1 MKKLMMICAALLL
14 LLNAC
19 KRDEYY
25 IDGGRANP
33 EYQGNML
40 QYLKDKKVPFDTVA
54 QIVKLAGM
62 EEQFSK
68 EDFTFF
74 AFDDDVIK
82 RTIGDIHTFERNKNP
97 RLQSLNQL
105 LYEAGK
111 DTVKTLDQISPLIW
125 RKYLQRYMFKGVN
138 ALKDYPQIDMDLKSI
153 YPGALHYD
161 YNNDVSNIGVVYNS
175 ANGIKYIGYRQ
186 LVLSYIPDISK
197 PSDNWY
203 ISYVAS
209 SDIKPTNGMVHSLRY
224 QGAYIGF
231 NLYEFFNDVYNT
243 GLTPSNK

>member
-1 MKKLMMICAALLL
+1 MKKLILICAALLL
-14 LLNAC
+14 LFNAC

-33 EYQGNML
+33 DFQGNML
-40 QYLKDKKVPFDTVA
+40 QYLQAKKVPFDTVA

-62 EEQFSK
+62 EQQFSK

-74 AFDDDVIK
+74 AFDDDVVK

-97 RLQSLNQL
+97 RLLSLNQL
-105 LYEAGK
+105 LYESGK

-161 YNNDVSNIGVVYNS
+161 YNNDVSNIGVIFND

-197 PSDNWY
+197 PADNWY
-203 ISYVAS
+203 TSYVAS
-209 SDIKPTNGMVHSLRY
+209 SDIKPSNGIVHSLRY
-224 QGAYIGF
+224 QGAYMGF

-243 GLTPSNK
+243 GLTPSSK

>member
-1 MKKLMMICAALLL
+1 MKKLIMICAALLL

-33 EYQGNML
+33 DYQGNML

-62 EEQFSK
+62 EDQFSK

-82 RTIGDIHTFERNKNP
+82 RTIGDIHTNDRNKNP
-97 RLQSLNQL
+97 RLLSLNQL

-186 LVLSYIPDISK
+186 LVFSYIPDISK
-197 PSDNWY
+197 PNDNWY
-203 ISYVAS
+203 ISYIAS
-209 SDIKPTNGMVHSLRY
+209 SDIKPTNGMIHSLRY
-224 QGAYIGF
+224 QGAYLGF
-231 NLYEFFNDVYNT
+231 SLYEFFNDVYNT

>member
-1 MKKLMMICAALLL
+1 MICAALLL

-33 EYQGNML
+33 NYQGSML

-62 EEQFSK
+62 EDQFSK

-82 RTIGDIHTFERNKNP
+82 RTIGDIHTNDRNKNP
-97 RLQSLNQL
+97 RLLSLNQM

-111 DTVKTLDQISPLIW
+111 DTVKTLDQISPQIW

-153 YPGALHYD
+153 CPGALHYD

-186 LVLSYIPDISK
+186 LVFSYIPDISK
-197 PSDNWY
+197 PNDNWY

-224 QGAYIGF
+224 QGSYLGF
-231 NLYEFFNDVYNT
+231 SLYEFFNDVYNT
-243 GLTPSNK
+243 GLTPTNK

>member
-33 EYQGNML
+33 NYQGSML

-62 EEQFSK
+62 EDQFSK

-82 RTIGDIHTFERNKNP
+82 RTIGDIHTNDRNKNP
-97 RLQSLNQL
+97 RLLSLNQM

-111 DTVKTLDQISPLIW
+111 DTVKTLDQISPQIW

-186 LVLSYIPDISK
+186 LVFSYIPDISK
-197 PSDNWY
+197 PNDNWY

-224 QGAYIGF
+224 QGSYLGF
-231 NLYEFFNDVYNT
+231 SLYEFFNDVYNT
-243 GLTPSNK
+243 GLTPTNK

>member
-33 EYQGNML
+33 DYQGSML

-62 EEQFSK
+62 EDQFSK

-82 RTIGDIHTFERNKNP
+82 RTIGDIHTNDRNKNP
-97 RLQSLNQL
+97 RLLSLNQM

-111 DTVKTLDQISPLIW
+111 DTVKTLDQISPQIW

-186 LVLSYIPDISK
+186 LVFSYIPDISK
-197 PSDNWY
+197 PNDNWY

-224 QGAYIGF
+224 QGSYLGF
-231 NLYEFFNDVYNT
+231 SLYEFFNDVYNT
-243 GLTPSNK
+243 GLTPTNK

>member
-33 EYQGNML
+33 DYQGSML
-40 QYLKDKKVPFDTVA
+40 KYLQDKKVPFDTVA
-54 QIVKLAGM
+54 KIVKLAGM

-82 RTIGDIHTFERNKNP
+82 RTIGDIHTNDRNKNP
-97 RLQSLNQL
+97 RLLSLNQM

-186 LVLSYIPDISK
+186 LVFSYIPDISK
-197 PSDNWY
+197 PNDNWY

-209 SDIKPTNGMVHSLRY
+209 SDIKPTNGMVHTLRY
-224 QGAYIGF
+224 QGAYLGF
-231 NLYEFFNDVYNT
+231 SLFEFFNDVYNT

>member
-33 EYQGNML
+33 DYQGSML
-40 QYLKDKKVPFDTVA
+40 QYLKDKKIPFDTVA

-68 EDFTFF
+68 ENFTFF

-82 RTIGDIHTFERNKNP
+82 RTIGDIHTNDRNKNP
-97 RLQSLNQL
+97 RLLSLNQM

-125 RKYLQRYMFKGVN
+125 RKYLQRYMFKGGN

-186 LVLSYIPDISK
+186 LVFSYIPDISK
-197 PSDNWY
+197 PNDNWY

-209 SDIKPTNGMVHSLRY
+209 SDIKPTNGMVHTLRY
-224 QGAYIGF
+224 QGAYLGF
-231 NLYEFFNDVYNT
+231 NFYEFFNDVYNT

>member
-1 MKKLMMICAALLL
+1 
-14 LLNAC
+14 
-19 KRDEYY
+19 
-25 IDGGRANP
+25 
-33 EYQGNML
+33 ML

-54 QIVKLAGM
+54 QVVKLAGM

-68 EDFTFF
+68 ENFTFF

-82 RTIGDIHTFERNKNP
+82 RTIGDIHTNDRNKNP
-97 RLQSLNQL
+97 RLLSLNQM

-111 DTVKTLDQISPLIW
+111 DTVKTLDQINPLIW

-186 LVLSYIPDISK
+186 LVFSYIPDISK
-197 PSDNWY
+197 PNDNWY

-209 SDIKPTNGMVHSLRY
+209 SDIKPTNGMVHTLRY
-224 QGAYIGF
+224 QGAYLGF
-231 NLYEFFNDVYNT
+231 SLYEFFNDVYNT

>member
-33 EYQGNML
+33 DYQGSML

-54 QIVKLAGM
+54 QVVKLAGM

-68 EDFTFF
+68 ENFTFF

-82 RTIGDIHTFERNKNP
+82 RTIGDIHTNDRNKNP
-97 RLQSLNQL
+97 RLLSLNQM

-111 DTVKTLDQISPLIW
+111 DTVKTLDQINPLIW

-186 LVLSYIPDISK
+186 LVFSYIPDISK
-197 PSDNWY
+197 PNDNWY

-209 SDIKPTNGMVHSLRY
+209 SDIKPTNGMVHTLRY
-224 QGAYIGF
+224 QGAYLGF
-231 NLYEFFNDVYNT
+231 SLYEFFNDVYNT

>member
-33 EYQGNML
+33 DYQGNML

-62 EEQFSK
+62 EDQFSK
-68 EDFTFF
+68 ENFTFF

-82 RTIGDIHTFERNKNP
+82 RTIGDIHTNDRNKNP
-97 RLQSLNQL
+97 RLLSLNQL

-186 LVLSYIPDISK
+186 LVFSYIPDISK
-197 PSDNWY
+197 PNDNWY
-203 ISYVAS
+203 ISYIAS

-224 QGAYIGF
+224 QGAYLGF
-231 NLYEFFNDVYNT
+231 SLYEFFNDVYNT

>member
-33 EYQGNML
+33 DYQGSML

-68 EDFTFF
+68 ENFTFF

-82 RTIGDIHTFERNKNP
+82 RTIGDIHTNDRNKNP

-186 LVLSYIPDISK
+186 LVFSYIPDISK
-197 PSDNWY
+197 PNDNWY

-209 SDIKPTNGMVHSLRY
+209 SDIKPSNGMVHTLRY
-224 QGAYIGF
+224 QGAYLGF
-231 NLYEFFNDVYNT
+231 SLYEFFNDVYNT

>member
-1 MKKLMMICAALLL
+1 MMICAALLL

-33 EYQGNML
+33 DYQGSML

-62 EEQFSK
+62 EDQFSK

-82 RTIGDIHTFERNKNP
+82 RTIGDIHTFETKKNP
-97 RLQSLNQL
+97 RLLSLNQM

-111 DTVKTLDQISPLIW
+111 DTVKTLDQISPQIW

-186 LVLSYIPDISK
+186 LVFSYIPDISK
-197 PSDNWY
+197 PNDNWY
-203 ISYVAS
+203 ISYIAS

-224 QGAYIGF
+224 QGAYLGF
-231 NLYEFFNDVYNT
+231 SIYEFFNDVYNT

>member
-33 EYQGNML
+33 DYQGSML

-62 EEQFSK
+62 EDQFSK
-68 EDFTFF
+68 ENFTFF

-82 RTIGDIHTFERNKNP
+82 RTIGDIHTNDRNKNP
-97 RLQSLNQL
+97 RLLSLNQL

-111 DTVKTLDQISPLIW
+111 DTVKTLDQISPQIW

-186 LVLSYIPDISK
+186 LVFSYIPDISK
-197 PSDNWY
+197 PNDNWY
-203 ISYVAS
+203 ISYIAS

-224 QGAYIGF
+224 QGAYLGF
-231 NLYEFFNDVYNT
+231 SLGEFFNDVYNT

>member
-1 MKKLMMICAALLL
+1 MKKLMMIGAALLL

-33 EYQGNML
+33 NYQGSML

-54 QIVKLAGM
+54 QIVKLASM
-62 EEQFSK
+62 EDQFSK

-82 RTIGDIHTFERNKNP
+82 RTIGDIHTNDRNKNP
-97 RLQSLNQL
+97 RLLSLNQM

-111 DTVKTLDQISPLIW
+111 DTVKTLDQISPQIW

-186 LVLSYIPDISK
+186 LVFSYIPDISK
-197 PSDNWY
+197 PNDNWY

-224 QGAYIGF
+224 QGSYLGF
-231 NLYEFFNDVYNT
+231 SLYEFFNDVYNT
-243 GLTPSNK
+243 GLTPTNK

>member
-1 MKKLMMICAALLL
+1 MICAALLL

-33 EYQGNML
+33 DYQGSML

-62 EEQFSK
+62 EDQFSK

-82 RTIGDIHTFERNKNP
+82 RTIGDIHTNDRNKNP
-97 RLQSLNQL
+97 RLLSLNQM

-111 DTVKTLDQISPLIW
+111 DTVKTLDQISPQIW

-138 ALKDYPQIDMDLKSI
+138 ALKDYPQIDMDLKNI

-186 LVLSYIPDISK
+186 LVFSYIPDISK
-197 PSDNWY
+197 PNDNWY

-224 QGAYIGF
+224 QGSYLGF
-231 NLYEFFNDVYNT
+231 SLYEFFNDVYNT
-243 GLTPSNK
+243 GLTPTNK